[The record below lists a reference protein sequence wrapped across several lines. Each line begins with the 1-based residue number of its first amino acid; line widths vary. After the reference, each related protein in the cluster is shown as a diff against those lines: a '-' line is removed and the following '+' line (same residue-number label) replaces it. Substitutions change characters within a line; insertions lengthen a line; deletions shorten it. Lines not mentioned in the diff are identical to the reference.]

1 LLRFAIATS
10 RSVGAA
16 LLRAHLCH
24 ICTGTGL
31 TPCHICTGT
40 RLQLLSTVKKIDR
53 HETAVL
59 NQLTDAQQRCRPQRG
74 GCVGARR
81 LVLSAL
87 SADVASLRRW
97 RRHVA
102 FARRLPPGVLLVA

>member
-1 LLRFAIATS
+1 
-10 RSVGAA
+10 
-16 LLRAHLCH
+16 
-24 ICTGTGL
+24 
-31 TPCHICTGT
+31 
-40 RLQLLSTVKKIDR
+40 VKKIDR

-87 SADVASLRRW
+87 SADVASLHRW
-97 RRHVA
+97 RWHVA
-102 FARRLPPGVLLVA
+102 FARRLPPEVLLVA

>member
-1 LLRFAIATS
+1 MCRAPLLRFAIVTS

-16 LLRAHLCH
+16 LLRAHL
-24 ICTGTGL
+24 
-31 TPCHICTGT
+31 CHICTGT